1 VNRLDYL
8 DRYDEIKQLVADA
21 YVDMGETPGWGDFQ
35 LLDQIADKARSLADS
50 LEFDLSFE

>member
-8 DRYDEIKQLVADA
+8 DRLNEIKQLVGEAD
-21 YVDMGETPGWGDFQ
+21 VNMGETPGWGDFQ
-35 LLDQIADKARSLADS
+35 LLDQIADRARSLADS

>member
-35 LLDQIADKARSLADS
+35 LLDQIADRARSLADS

>member
-21 YVDMGETPGWGDFQ
+21 YVDAGETPGWGDFQ
-35 LLDQIADKARSLADS
+35 LLDQIADRARSLADS